1 LFENVL
7 IPISSEFFKKEI
19 FKTAEIL
26 VKNFHS
32 KIKILFI
39 IEEKTL
45 DQANKL
51 SDSYRTYYNI
61 EETKKEVIG
70 EHIKKANEIIFEEAE
85 LFFKRRGIPI
95 EKDIA
100 EGEFSN
106 VIKGQINK
114 DKYDLVLMGFEK
126 ECILN
131 YKLFDDIDTPV
142 WIESGNKN
150 KSILAVCSNL
160 APNKKVPEISMK
172 ISEILGWD
180 LKIIYVVDVEDS
192 VQVDSSGKRSEKKP
206 QNYLI
211 ANGQEFVA
219 QIQKKNIK
227 SELVKGSL
235 EKQIIKS
242 AEDFNAGIVILGR
255 EKKKR
260 DVLGIPIRN
269 IKRKITEK
277 CNYSVLLVK

>member
-1 LFENVL
+1 MFENVL

-219 QIQKKNIK
+219 HIQKKNIK

-235 EKQIIKS
+235 EKQTIKS